1 MSHVTEARPLKI
13 VAMVFTQLEKSTSGI
28 ENVLVFTDVFT
39 KYTITIPTRDQT
51 AKTVSR
57 LFVREWIKKL
67 GVPERIHSNQ
77 SRSFEN
83 QIIKQLCLL
92 YQVKKS
98 KLTPYHHPWGNSQ
111 VERFNC
117 SMQEEKNGLTN
128 YRNWYLFTTVHPIP
142 LHLML
147 HTIYFLSMMPG
158 YQWIIYFI
166 PQVIETLVLIN
177 GFNFIAI
184 GCRKL

>member
-1 MSHVTEARPLKI
+1 MERTTLTTDVNNYCQRCVRCRVAKEPKLKTYMSHATLARPLEI
-13 VAMVFTQLEKSTSGI
+13 VAIDFTQLEKSTSGI
-28 ENVLVFTDVFT
+28 ENVILFTDVFT

-57 LFVREWIKKL
+57 FFVREWIKKF

-98 KLTPYHHPWGNSQ
+98 KMTPYHPRGKFAS
-111 VERFNC
+111 R
-117 SMQEEKNGLTN
+117 
-128 YRNWYLFTTVHPIP
+128 
-142 LHLML
+142 
-147 HTIYFLSMMPG
+147 
-158 YQWIIYFI
+158 
-166 PQVIETLVLIN
+166 TL
-177 GFNFIAI
+177 
-184 GCRKL
+184 

>member
-1 MSHVTEARPLKI
+1 MSHATAARPLEI
-13 VAMVFTQLEKSTSGI
+13 VAMDFTLIEKSTSGI

-77 SRSFEN
+77 SSSFEN

-98 KLTPYHHPWGNSQ
+98 KTTPYHPRGTGK
-111 VERFNC
+111 VERFNR
-117 SMQEEKNGLTN
+117 SMKEEKNS
-128 YRNWYLFTTVHPIP
+128 TTSYTP
-142 LHLML
+142 
-147 HTIYFLSMMPG
+147 
-158 YQWIIYFI
+158 
-166 PQVIETLVLIN
+166 
-177 GFNFIAI
+177 
-184 GCRKL
+184 

>member
-1 MSHVTEARPLKI
+1 MD
-13 VAMVFTQLEKSTSGI
+13 FTQLEKSTPGI

-39 KYTITIPTRDQT
+39 KYTITISTRDQT
-51 AKTVSR
+51 AKTASR

-98 KLTPYHHPWGNSQ
+98 KTTPYHPGGNSQ
-111 VERFNC
+111 VEHLNR
-117 SMQEEKNGLTN
+117 SMKEEK
-128 YRNWYLFTTVHPIP
+128 
-142 LHLML
+142 MD
-147 HTIYFLSMMPG
+147 
-158 YQWIIYFI
+158 
-166 PQVIETLVLIN
+166 
-177 GFNFIAI
+177 
-184 GCRKL
+184 

>member
-1 MSHVTEARPLKI
+1 MD
-13 VAMVFTQLEKSTSGI
+13 FTQIEKSTSGI

-57 LFVREWIKKL
+57 LFVREWIKKP

-92 YQVKKS
+92 YQVRKS
-98 KLTPYHHPWGNSQ
+98 KMTPYHPRRNSQ
-111 VERFNC
+111 VKRFNRSMKEEKWTDHLQELVFVC
-117 SMQEEKNGLTN
+117 NCTPHSTTSYTPYYLFFGHDARLPVDNIVYSPGDRSISPNEWIQLHHYRMQEAVKRANN
-128 YRNWYLFTTVHPIP
+128 RI
-142 LHLML
+142 
-147 HTIYFLSMMPG
+147 
-158 YQWIIYFI
+158 
-166 PQVIETLVLIN
+166 
-177 GFNFIAI
+177 
-184 GCRKL
+184 KLKAAE

>member
-1 MSHVTEARPLKI
+1 MSHATAARPLEI
-13 VAMVFTQLEKSTSGI
+13 VAMDFTQIEKSTSGI

-98 KLTPYHHPWGNSQ
+98 KMTPYHPRRNWQ
-111 VERFNC
+111 VERFNR
-117 SMQEEKNGLTN
+117 SMKEEK
-128 YRNWYLFTTVHPIP
+128 
-142 LHLML
+142 MD
-147 HTIYFLSMMPG
+147 
-158 YQWIIYFI
+158 
-166 PQVIETLVLIN
+166 
-177 GFNFIAI
+177 
-184 GCRKL
+184 